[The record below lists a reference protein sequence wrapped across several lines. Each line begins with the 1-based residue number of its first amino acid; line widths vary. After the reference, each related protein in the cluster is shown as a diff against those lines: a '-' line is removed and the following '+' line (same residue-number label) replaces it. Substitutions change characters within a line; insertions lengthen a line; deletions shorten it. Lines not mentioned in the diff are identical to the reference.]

1 MGINQSG
8 PLSGLLIL
16 ITVSLI
22 VTAAVLMGIGM
33 AMLARVIAG

>member
-1 MGINQSG
+1 MGIHQSG